1 MHVFQN
7 PGIAKGGGG
16 GGEGVI
22 AFNRDRALIQI
33 NMVYFFRSKL
43 FFFLFLEIIN
53 LHVAAR

>member
-7 PGIAKGGGG
+7 PGIAK